1 MMTTNLWIAIA
12 AILAVALVI
21 IWWPYFR
28 NTKLQ
33 ASEVNNRSQANT
45 QSYEQSLAKLQQQR
59 EDELISTQEFDTLKT
74 ELARKLIQDE
84 ASQEKQLKVGKRTV
98 IWPVLASVLTIGLTV
113 PMYLTIGSSDKL
125 IAASQPSTQ
134 DPHGSMSQE
143 KQVELAVA
151 QMEQEVAKDP
161 ANTQLLFQ
169 LAHTYVSVGRFDHA
183 ITAFK
188 SLVELEG
195 EHAEFIG
202 PQAQALYYKNEQKM
216 TPEIE
221 ALTKRALELDPQNSS
236 TLILLGMDNFVNS
249 NYAQAITYWQQ
260 VISSNR
266 PGVDTEA
273 ITSAIAEAK
282 SRLSL
287 TGEAVPE
294 TPAAPASA
302 SVRVKVAISDSL
314 KGKYNDDQVVFVY
327 AIPAQGP
334 RMPLAAVKLKVSELP
349 KEVVLDDAMAM
360 TPAAKISS
368 HEFVQ
373 LFAVVSQ
380 SGNAGIKPGDLRGL
394 VESADINS
402 DHPYTLTID
411 TLVE

>member
-12 AILAVALVI
+12 AILAVALVF

-28 NTKLQ
+28 NSKIQ
-33 ASEVNNRSQANT
+33 ASEVNSRSQANT
-45 QSYEQSLAKLQQQR
+45 QSYQQSLAKLEQQR
-59 EDELISTQEFDTLKT
+59 EDKTISEQEFESLKT

-84 ASQEKQLKVGKRTV
+84 ASQEKQLKVGKRTI
-98 IWPVLASVLTIGLTV
+98 IWPVLASVLTIGLSV
-113 PMYLTIGSSDKL
+113 PMYLKLGASDKL
-125 IAASQPSTQ
+125 IAASTPSTQ
-134 DPHGSMSQE
+134 DPHGSLSQE
-143 KQVELAVA
+143 QQVEMAVA

-169 LAHTYVSVGRFDHA
+169 LAHTYVSVGKFDRA

-202 PQAQALYYKNEQKM
+202 PQAQAMYYKNEQKM
-216 TPEIE
+216 TAEIE
-221 ALTKRALELDPQNSS
+221 ALTRRALELDPQNSS
-236 TLILLGMDNFVNS
+236 TLILLGMDSFVNS

-260 VISSNR
+260 VLNSNR
-266 PGVDTEA
+266 PGVDTAA
-273 ITSAIAEAK
+273 IQSAVEEAK
-282 SRLSL
+282 SRLAL
-287 TGEAVPE
+287 TGEAAPE
-294 TPAAPASA
+294 MPAAVEAA
-302 SVRVKVAISDSL
+302 SVRIKVAIGDNL
-314 KGKYNDDQVVFVY
+314 KGKYTDDQVVFVY

-349 KEVVLDDAMAM
+349 KEIVLDDSMAM
-360 TPAAKISS
+360 TPAAKISG

-402 DHPYTLTID
+402 EHPYALTID
-411 TLVE
+411 TIVE